1 MAQQSA
7 ESTNPGRIARIDL
20 GEAVTT
26 ALRELILAGTFAQG
40 ERLVETE
47 LAERF
52 GTSRGPVRD
61 ALAEL
66 ENAGLVVS
74 GERRGTYV
82 RVLTT
87 EDVDELYTLRHALET
102 LAARRAAERVDA
114 ATLGVLER
122 SLDDMHQALAEGD
135 PVEAARADMTFHRT
149 IIETADHSRLLFA
162 WERLGD
168 QTRMLIQGLTGL
180 PPISRDAVLSHDEIL
195 DAMRA
200 GDPAAAQR
208 TIGEHLDRARRTVIE
223 QVAAAH
229 ATDHS

>member
-1 MAQQSA
+1 MAEQNA
-7 ESTNPGRIARIDL
+7 ESTNRERIARLDL

-26 ALRELILAGTFAQG
+26 ALRELIFDGTFEQG
-40 ERLVETE
+40 ARLVETE

-61 ALAEL
+61 ALTDL

-82 RVLTT
+82 RILTT

-102 LAARRAAERVDA
+102 LAGRRAAQRADP
-114 ATLGVLER
+114 ATLAVLEQA
-122 SLDDMHQALAEGD
+122 LADMHQALANGD
-135 PVEAARADMTFHRT
+135 PVEASRADMTFHRT
-149 IIETADHSRLLFA
+149 IVETADHSRLLFA

-168 QTRMLIQGLTGL
+168 QTRLLIQGLTDL
-180 PPISRDAVLSHDEIL
+180 PPISRDAVLSHDDIL

-200 GDPAAAQR
+200 GESTAAEHA
-208 TIGEHLDRARRTVIE
+208 IGEHLDRARRTVIA
-223 QVAAAH
+223 QVAA
-229 ATDHS
+229 SQSGV